1 MEGGRIQDLAP
12 ELTRLELSS
21 SWALPFFRNWLQL
34 LDGKRNSFGS
44 LVTVRQEALGVPGG
58 SDGTESAHNVE
69 DLGLI
74 AGSGRSPG
82 EGNSNPLQYSCLE
95 NTMGRGAWLAIVYG
109 IAKSQT

>member
-74 AGSGRSPG
+74 PELRKSPG
-82 EGNSNPLQYSCLE
+82 EGKDYPLQYSGLE
-95 NTMGRGAWLAIVYG
+95 NSRDYTVHGH
-109 IAKSQT
+109 S